1 MINSVLY
8 FLSLVV
14 VEHLLHHPNPA
25 DQSQSVPLH
34 TMNISFI
41 KIILVFS
48 LPNVR
53 QERFPVSRSS
63 LSRVRDRLI
72 SRKLARKPPLE
83 VRRRPVVQLQ
93 PPSLPKVL
101 DGVVRLGSL
110 SGKPSKSV
118 GQDKQLFLTSPR
130 PPFPMRLNP
139 AALLIPAIPTVLGL
153 IAHHL

>member
-25 DQSQSVPLH
+25 DQSQFVPLH

-72 SRKLARKPPLE
+72 SRKLPRKPPLE
-83 VRRRPVVQLQ
+83 VRRRPVVQH
-93 PPSLPKVL
+93 PSLPKVL
-101 DGVVRLGSL
+101 DGVVRLSSL

-153 IAHHL
+153 IVHHLKN

>member
-72 SRKLARKPPLE
+72 SRKLPRKPPLE
-83 VRRRPVVQLQ
+83 VRRRAVQLQ
-93 PPSLPKVL
+93 PPTLPKVL
-101 DGVVRLGSL
+101 DGVVRLSSL
-110 SGKPSKSV
+110 SSRSV